1 MFYAIATLLLACTGT
16 DTDTQ
21 PTDTADTGDTAEVID
36 TTPVWSPYRIE
47 SSSTLSGIYASG
59 AGVYV
64 VGSDG
69 FAWEGGAG
77 GWSFMDIDVD
87 GADITDLWGQGKND
101 DAILAASTSLGTVA
115 QYSGTGGW
123 TTGTMGD
130 TSELKAVGGDGP
142 NSLFAVGWG
151 KAWSYDGTVWSYEQ
165 LPDQSVRLNDV
176 YGEGSD
182 AFAVGE
188 DGECMRRKDA
198 TWAACKTGVTTSLN
212 GIDGSSAK
220 DVWAVGEHGTVVHWD
235 GSAWELEEVPTTE
248 TLWAV
253 FVPEAGTVITVGSNG
268 IALRLQNGAW
278 ERLYT
283 GVDNALYAVHGVS
296 GSNVWASGNRGMVL
310 QFKEG

>member
-1 MFYAIATLLLACTGT
+1 MVLLALTFGCTGT
-16 DTDTQ
+16 PVDSGTA
-21 PTDTADTGDTAEVID
+21 DTADTGDTAEMID
-36 TTPVWSPYRIE
+36 TTPVWQPYRIE
-47 SSSTLSGIYASG
+47 SSSTLNGIYASG
-59 AGVYV
+59 SGVYI

-69 FAWEGGAG
+69 FAWEGGTD

-115 QYSGTGGW
+115 QYTGTGGW

-130 TSELKAVGGDGP
+130 TSELKAVGGSGP
-142 NSLFAVGWG
+142 DQLFAVGWG
-151 KAWSYDGTVWSYEQ
+151 KAWSYDGASWTYEA
-165 LPDQSVRLNDV
+165 LPDQSARLNEV
-176 YGEGSD
+176 YADGAE

-188 DGECMRRKDA
+188 GGECMRRNSGEWVGCDS
-198 TWAACKTGVTTSLN
+198 GVTVSLN
-212 GIDGSSAK
+212 GIDGSSA
-220 DVWAVGEHGTVVHWD
+220 DDIWAVGDGGTVIHWD
-235 GSAWELEEVPTTE
+235 GSNWKQEETPTTE

-253 FVPEAGTVITVGSNG
+253 FVPEPGVVVTVGSNG
-268 IALRLQNGAW
+268 MALRYQNGEW

-310 QFKEG
+310 QYKEG